1 MSLTKTITLPFT
13 YHTKN
18 GATSAPAI
26 FDANNNQVAGR
37 LDIIEHPPGA
47 RLMLPIAVADALLA
61 QFGKHGAEEVG
72 GDGVDIVALAAA

>member
-18 GATSAPAI
+18 GATSSPVI
-26 FDANNNQVAGR
+26 FDQNGNRVAGR
-37 LDIIEHPPGA
+37 LDVIEHPPGTA
-47 RLMLPIAVADALLA
+47 LKLPADVADALLA

-72 GDGVDIVALAAA
+72 GEGVDIVALATA